1 MSLVFG
7 GVEAGGTKV
16 VCAVGVGPDTVLSR
30 TTIPTTDPGETLDRI
45 IGYFLAQRAAGH
57 DIAALGVASF
67 GPLDLVEGRITT
79 TPKPGWGGT
88 DLVGALRRGLGV
100 PIALDTDV
108 NGAAY
113 GEHRWGAGRGQ
124 GTVVYVTVGTG
135 IGGGAI
141 VNGEPL
147 HGLLHPEMG
156 HLHVRR
162 HPDDDFAGTCPFHG
176 DCVEGLASGPAIE
189 RRAGRPARDLGPL
202 LRQTVAIE
210 AHYLAQLMTSII
222 YLLMPHRIVVGGGV
236 LNIPGL
242 LDAVR
247 DATAALLGKALDAV
261 PATARMDE
269 YIVPPDLGTLS
280 GVLGAL
286 GLAEHEY
293 QRSTSTL

>member
-1 MSLVFG
+1 MSVLFG

-16 VCAVGVGPDTVLSR
+16 VCAVGVGPDAVVDR
-30 TTIPTTDPGETLDRI
+30 TTIPTTSPGETLDRVI
-45 IGYFLAQRAAGH
+45 AYFRAQRAAGR

-67 GPLDLVEGRITT
+67 GPLDLASGRITT

-100 PIALDTDV
+100 PVALDTDV

-135 IGGGAI
+135 IGGGA
-141 VNGEPL
+141 VVDGRPL

-156 HLHVRR
+156 HLHVQR
-162 HPDDDFAGTCPFHG
+162 HPGDDFAGTCPFHG
-176 DCVEGLASGPAIE
+176 DCVEGLASGPAIA
-189 RRAGRPARDLGPL
+189 RRAGRPAHDLGPL
-202 LRQTVAIE
+202 LSRTVALE
-210 AHYLAQLMTSII
+210 AHYLSQLMTSIL

-247 DATAALLGKALDAV
+247 AATADRLGKALDAV
-261 PATARMDE
+261 PATADLST
-269 YIVPPDLGTLS
+269 YIVPPGLGGLS

-286 GLAEHEY
+286 GLAERMVEP
-293 QRSTSTL
+293 

>member
-1 MSLVFG
+1 MSVLFG

-16 VCAVGVGPDTVLSR
+16 VCAVGVGPDAVVDR
-30 TTIPTTDPGETLDRI
+30 TTIPTTSPGETLDRVI
-45 IGYFLAQRAAGH
+45 AYFRAQRAAGR

-67 GPLDLVEGRITT
+67 GPLDLASGRITT

-100 PIALDTDV
+100 PVALDTDV

-135 IGGGAI
+135 IGGGA
-141 VNGEPL
+141 VVDGRPL

-156 HLHVRR
+156 HLHVQR
-162 HPDDDFAGTCPFHG
+162 HPGDDFAGTCPFHG
-176 DCVEGLASGPAIE
+176 DCVEGLASGPAIA
-189 RRAGRPARDLGPL
+189 RRAGRPAHDLGPL
-202 LRQTVAIE
+202 LSRTVALE
-210 AHYLAQLMTSII
+210 AHYLSQLMTSIL

-247 DATAALLGKALDAV
+247 AATAERLGKALDAV
-261 PATARMDE
+261 PATADLST
-269 YIVPPDLGTLS
+269 YIVPPGLGGLS

-286 GLAEHEY
+286 GLAERMVE
-293 QRSTSTL
+293 T

>member
-1 MSLVFG
+1 MSVLFG

-16 VCAVGVGPDTVLSR
+16 VCAVGVGPDAVVDR
-30 TTIPTTDPGETLDRI
+30 TTIPTTSPGETLDRVI
-45 IGYFLAQRAAGH
+45 AYFRAQRAAGR

-67 GPLDLVEGRITT
+67 GPLDLASGRITT

-100 PIALDTDV
+100 PVALDTDV

-113 GEHRWGAGRGQ
+113 GEHRWSAGRGQ

-135 IGGGAI
+135 IGGGA
-141 VNGEPL
+141 VVDGRPL

-156 HLHVRR
+156 HLHVQR
-162 HPDDDFAGTCPFHG
+162 HPGDDFAGTCPFHG
-176 DCVEGLASGPAIE
+176 DCVEGLASGPAIA
-189 RRAGRPARDLGPL
+189 RRAGRPAHDLGPL
-202 LRQTVAIE
+202 LSRTVALE
-210 AHYLAQLMTSII
+210 AHYLSQLMTSIL

-247 DATAALLGKALDAV
+247 AATADRLGKALDAV
-261 PATARMDE
+261 PATADLST
-269 YIVPPDLGTLS
+269 YIVPPDLGGLS

-293 QRSTSTL
+293 QRLVAT

>member
-1 MSLVFG
+1 MSVLFG

-16 VCAVGVGPDTVLSR
+16 VCAVGVGPDAVVDR
-30 TTIPTTDPGETLDRI
+30 TTIPTTSPGETLDRVI
-45 IGYFLAQRAAGH
+45 AYFRAQRAAGH

-67 GPLDLVEGRITT
+67 GPLDLASGRITT

-100 PIALDTDV
+100 PVALDTDV

-135 IGGGAI
+135 IGGGA
-141 VNGEPL
+141 VVDGRPL

-156 HLHVRR
+156 HLHVQR
-162 HPDDDFAGTCPFHG
+162 HPGDDFAGTCPFHG
-176 DCVEGLASGPAIE
+176 DCVEGLASGPAIA
-189 RRAGRPARDLGPL
+189 RRAGRPAHDLGPL
-202 LRQTVAIE
+202 LSRTVALE
-210 AHYLAQLMTSII
+210 AHYLSQLMTSIL

-247 DATAALLGKALDAV
+247 AATAERLGKALDAV
-261 PATARMDE
+261 PATADLST
-269 YIVPPDLGTLS
+269 YIVPPGLGGLS

-286 GLAEHEY
+286 GLAERMVEP
-293 QRSTSTL
+293 

>member
-1 MSLVFG
+1 MSVLFG

-16 VCAVGVGPDTVLSR
+16 VCAVGVGPDAVVDR
-30 TTIPTTDPGETLDRI
+30 TTIPTTSPGETLDRVI
-45 IGYFLAQRAAGH
+45 AYFRAQRAAGR

-67 GPLDLVEGRITT
+67 GPLDLASGRITT

-100 PIALDTDV
+100 PVALDTDV

-135 IGGGAI
+135 IGGGA
-141 VNGEPL
+141 VVDGRPL

-156 HLHVRR
+156 HLHVQR
-162 HPDDDFAGTCPFHG
+162 HPGDDFAGTCPFHG
-176 DCVEGLASGPAIE
+176 DCVEGLASGPAIA
-189 RRAGRPARDLGPL
+189 RRAGRPAHDLGPL
-202 LRQTVAIE
+202 LSRTVALE
-210 AHYLAQLMTSII
+210 AHYLSQLMTSIL

-247 DATAALLGKALDAV
+247 AATADRLGKALDAV
-261 PATARMDE
+261 PATADLST
-269 YIVPPDLGTLS
+269 YIVPPDLGGLS

-293 QRSTSTL
+293 QRLVAT

>member
-1 MSLVFG
+1 MLFG

-16 VCAVGVGPDTVLSR
+16 VCAVGVGPDAVVDR
-30 TTIPTTDPGETLDRI
+30 TTIPTTSPGETLDRVI
-45 IGYFLAQRAAGH
+45 AYFRAQRAAGR

-67 GPLDLVEGRITT
+67 GPLDLASGRITT

-100 PIALDTDV
+100 PVALDTDV

-135 IGGGAI
+135 IGGGA
-141 VNGEPL
+141 VVDGRPL

-156 HLHVRR
+156 HLHVQR
-162 HPDDDFAGTCPFHG
+162 HPGDDFAGTCPFHG
-176 DCVEGLASGPAIE
+176 DCVEGLASGPAIA
-189 RRAGRPARDLGPL
+189 RRAGRPAHDLGPL
-202 LRQTVAIE
+202 LSRTVALE
-210 AHYLAQLMTSII
+210 AHYLSQLMTSIL

-247 DATAALLGKALDAV
+247 AATAERLGKALDAV
-261 PATARMDE
+261 PATADLST
-269 YIVPPDLGTLS
+269 YIVPPGLGGLS

-286 GLAEHEY
+286 GLAERMVE
-293 QRSTSTL
+293 T